1 MVFPQLKSPKVHL
14 KLPPTRLAEA
24 SSEIL
29 VLATVVVVAGTR
41 ALQDD
46 HQVYTDPLHL
56 STGDLS
62 STTKVSLPIKG
73 YFITY
78 FIDKA
83 PEINLAISHALHFAA
98 AGSFHIPRI
107 LKYFMLIFGNSLVTC
122 LDF

>member
-24 SSEIL
+24 SGEIL
-29 VLATVVVVAGTR
+29 VLATVVVVVVAGTR

-62 STTKVSLPIKG
+62 
-73 YFITY
+73 
-78 FIDKA
+78 
-83 PEINLAISHALHFAA
+83 
-98 AGSFHIPRI
+98 
-107 LKYFMLIFGNSLVTC
+107 
-122 LDF
+122 

>member
-24 SSEIL
+24 SGEIL
-29 VLATVVVVAGTR
+29 VLATVVVVVAGTR

-62 STTKVSLPIKG
+62 
-73 YFITY
+73 
-78 FIDKA
+78 
-83 PEINLAISHALHFAA
+83 
-98 AGSFHIPRI
+98 
-107 LKYFMLIFGNSLVTC
+107 
-122 LDF
+122 